1 MISFDEKKRLSNFEK
16 HGLDFRDAY
25 IVFAGF
31 TVTYEDT
38 RFEYDE
44 PRYHTFG
51 LLGDIVV
58 VLVVH
63 TPRGNDDHVISMRKA
78 NKHEQQNYWKRY
90 PF

>member
-1 MISFDEKKRLSNFEK
+1 MEWHHIFAKKDKVPL
-16 HGLDFRDAY
+16 
-25 IVFAGF
+25 I
-31 TVTYEDT
+31 
-38 RFEYDE
+38 
-44 PRYHTFG
+44 

-63 TPRGNDDHVISMRKA
+63 TPRGNDDHVISMRNA